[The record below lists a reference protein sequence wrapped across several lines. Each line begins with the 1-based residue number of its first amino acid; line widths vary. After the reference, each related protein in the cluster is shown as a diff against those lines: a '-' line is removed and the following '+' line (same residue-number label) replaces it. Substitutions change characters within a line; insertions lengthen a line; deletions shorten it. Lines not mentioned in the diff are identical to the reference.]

1 MRDGASPVSD
11 ASAPAERTSP
21 GAASGVYRTYVLL
34 LLTCVYTF
42 NFIDRQ
48 IIGILSPAIKNEL
61 GLADWQLG
69 VLKGFA
75 FAVLYTTLGIPI
87 ARLADRANRVTIIS
101 VALAL
106 WSGFTALSGACQN
119 FVQLAL
125 ARVGV
130 GIGEAGGSPPAHSL
144 ISDYF
149 PKEKRAGAL
158 AVYAMGIPIG
168 VAFAYLAGGWITQT
182 FSWRVAFLVV
192 GLPGVLVALLLRLT
206 VREPARG
213 STEQGVA
220 DTFSGLRVETP
231 EGSVEH
237 GLRLLCSVFPKAM
250 RDSAFSEAA
259 TIWRAA
265 KHLMSIPT
273 YRAVVFGATAIS
285 FSTYANGTW
294 IVDFYARSHADF
306 NLLTVLFALGLISGT
321 AYALG
326 TFLGGHMV
334 DRFASK
340 NKRMYGYVPAIALL
354 ANAPLFLIVLWHPS
368 PIVSLIFQIPVQLAI
383 GFYLGPSFAL
393 AQTLAPLS
401 VRALSTAV
409 FFFILNMIALGF
421 GPTVAGVLSSMLTSV
436 FTEELALRWSL
447 TIVSLS
453 GLLGAWYFYQVGRRI
468 PADWANAT
476 GETIDGADT
485 QNLKT

>member
-1 MRDGASPVSD
+1 MSDTTAPAGPASP
-11 ASAPAERTSP
+11 ASKSA
-21 GAASGVYRTYVLL
+21 VYRTYVLL
-34 LLTCVYTF
+34 LLTGVYTF

-48 IIGILSPAIKNEL
+48 IIGILSPAIKEDL

-69 VLKGFA
+69 ILKGFA

-168 VAFAYLAGGWITQT
+168 IAFAFLAGGWITET
-182 FSWRVAFLVV
+182 FSWRIAFVVV
-192 GLPGVLVALLLRLT
+192 GLPGILVALLLKFT
-206 VREPARG
+206 VKEPARG
-213 STEQGVA
+213 STEEGVVDA
-220 DTFSGLRVETP
+220 FKSLRVTEPEGFVERGIQALSGL
-231 EGSVEH
+231 
-237 GLRLLCSVFPKAM
+237 FPKNLRAG
-250 RDSAFSEAA
+250 AFSETA
-259 TIWRAA
+259 TVWRAA
-265 KHLMSIPT
+265 KHLLSIPT
-273 YRAVVFGATAIS
+273 YRAVVFGTTAIS

-294 IVDFYARSHADF
+294 IVDFYARSHSEF
-306 NLLTVLFALGLISGT
+306 SLLTVLFTLGLVSGT

-326 TFLGGHMV
+326 TFLGGYLV
-334 DRFASK
+334 DFFGKKS
-340 NKRMYGYVPAIALL
+340 KRMYGYVPAIALL
-354 ANAPLFLIVLWHPS
+354 ANAPLFLVVLWYPN
-368 PIVSLIFQIPVQLAI
+368 PVVSLVFQIPVQLAI
-383 GFYLGPSFAL
+383 GFYLGPAFAL

-421 GPTVAGVLSSMLTSV
+421 GPTTAGVLSSLLTGV

-447 TIVSLS
+447 TIVSFA
-453 GLLGAWYFYQVGRRI
+453 GLVGAWYFYQVGQRI
-468 PADWANAT
+468 PADWAKAT
-476 GETIDGADT
+476 GETVDGG
-485 QNLKT
+485 KT